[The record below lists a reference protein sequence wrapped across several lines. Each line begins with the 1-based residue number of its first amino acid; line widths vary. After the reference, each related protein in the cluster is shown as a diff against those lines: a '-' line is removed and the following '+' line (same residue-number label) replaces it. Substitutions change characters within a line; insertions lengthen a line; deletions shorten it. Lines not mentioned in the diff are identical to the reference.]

1 MRALRRDELVDRV
14 GRDATR
20 STNVHDLE
28 LSGTDQLVHGRAAD
42 RKSGRGF
49 GNGEENR
56 VDGALWSVAGCGW
69 TFVSVRVVMQ
79 WLCALRPENETRFSL
94 DFAK

>member
-20 STNVHDLE
+20 SADMHDLE
-28 LSGTDQLVHGRAAD
+28 LTGSDQLVDGRAAD
-42 RKSGRGF
+42 RESGRGF
-49 GNGEENR
+49 GDGEENR

-69 TFVSVRVVMQ
+69 TFVSVRGCHAM
-79 WLCALRPENETRFSL
+79 AMRAAPR
-94 DFAK
+94 K